1 MATSTHTCTRSLK
14 TQYVIG
20 CHASEH
26 GVRDLCTVSAYAA
39 GQFDALAH
47 GHCGGGAEVEQLEGR
62 EPQGIAQARLQV
74 KARAEVGVQYV
85 VEGAACGNDTH
96 RKTHGKGT
104 VAHIQRIEAGRRACQ
119 LAHSRPSRAL
129 PSEELKRG

>member
-1 MATSTHTCTRSLK
+1 VATSTHTCTRSLK

-26 GVRDLCTVSAYAA
+26 SIRKLYTASAYAA

-47 GHCGGGAEVEQLEGR
+47 GHCGRGAEVEQLEGR

-74 KARAEVGVQYV
+74 KARAEVDVQHV
-85 VEGAACGNDTH
+85 VEGAACGGNTH